1 MSNKLDRDYY
11 RARLAA
17 ERVAAEQA
25 TSEVARVA
33 HSELAEQYEQ
43 LLSAEGSRITAA
55 NES

>member
-33 HSELAEQYEQ
+33 HAELAEQYEQ